1 MPRSKKTKPRTL
13 ATSPIEAKPG
23 VKRMHGPPLE
33 CALQSLQQLAYARIA
48 REFLRARQERAELL
62 LSSDAVMDDAHRR
75 VLHWERVLAELR
87 LLFDDPR
94 QIARIKIA
102 RALYLRMLLESAPTR
117 LQAWSDSESMGEMP
131 KSHLFEWISYDFERL
146 ELAELEA
153 SMSREEA
160 ASYAQALDARA
171 GSIREEW

>member
-1 MPRSKKTKPRTL
+1 MRVSMKTKQRTP

-48 REFLRARQERAELL
+48 REFHRTLQARADLL
-62 LSSDAVMDDAHRR
+62 PDYDLVMDDAHRR

-87 LLFDDPR
+87 LLFDDER

-102 RALYLRMLLESAPTR
+102 RALYLRMLLESAPSR
-117 LQAWSDSESMGEMP
+117 LQSWSDSASMGEMP
-131 KSHLFEWISYDFERL
+131 NSHLFEWISYDFERL
-146 ELAELEA
+146 ELAELEG
-153 SMSREEA
+153 SMSTEEA

-171 GSIREEW
+171 SSMREE

>member
-1 MPRSKKTKPRTL
+1 
-13 ATSPIEAKPG
+13 
-23 VKRMHGPPLE
+23 
-33 CALQSLQQLAYARIA
+33 
-48 REFLRARQERAELL
+48 
-62 LSSDAVMDDAHRR
+62 

-94 QIARIKIA
+94 QIAKIKIA

-160 ASYAQALDARA
+160 ASYAHALDARA
-171 GSIREEW
+171 SSIREEW